1 MQENINSAGHDPTPA
16 SDEPDVVGKAAPWA
30 RFGTGARA
38 TIMLGL
44 TVGVVTVAAAAI
56 PFAASRSVSSP

>member
-1 MQENINSAGHDPTPA
+1 MQDNINSADHDPTRA
-16 SDEPDVVGKAAPWA
+16 SEEPDVIGKAAPWT

-44 TVGVVTVAAAAI
+44 TVGAVTMAAAV
-56 PFAASRSVSSP
+56 PFVISHSTSSP